1 MGKYITERVLKLIA
15 SVGNYAI
22 FLYHTFRSSTEFD
35 TYRKNVITQMLLIGY
50 ESLPVVILSA
60 VFTGV
65 VITVQTAY
73 MLASVILGS
82 TTIGAVVVPSLMLEL
97 SVLITALVMASR
109 VGASIAAEVGNMK
122 VTDQVDA
129 LEAMGLNAMAYLA
142 IPRVLAGILMFPVLY
157 VVALAVGIISGAYA
171 GQFLGY
177 ISVQGFI
184 DSARVWFLP
193 FDPFFGVTKSL
204 MFGFI
209 ITSIACWKGFSTE
222 GGAEGVGRTTT
233 EAVVTSC
240 VIVLFADY
248 VLAELLL

>member
-1 MGKYITERVLKLIA
+1 MVAFITKRAVNLITSA
-15 SVGNYAI
+15 GCYAM
-22 FLYHTFRSSTEFD
+22 FLFYTFRSATEFD
-35 TYRKNVITQMLLIGY
+35 TYRKNLIPQMFRVGY

-60 VFTGV
+60 VFTGI

-73 MLASVILGS
+73 MLASVILGEN
-82 TTIGAVVVPSLMLEL
+82 TIGAVVVPSLMLEL
-97 SVLITALVMASR
+97 SVLITGLVMASR

-129 LEAMGLNAMAYLA
+129 LEAMGLNAIAYLA
-142 IPRVLAGILMFPVLY
+142 IPRVLAGVLMFPVLY
-157 VVALAVGIISGAYA
+157 VAALAIGIISGAYA

-177 ISVQGFI
+177 LSVSAFI
-184 DSARVWFLP
+184 DGARQWFLP
-193 FDPFFGVTKSL
+193 SDPFFGITKSV

-209 ITSIACWKGFSTE
+209 ITSIACWKGFNTE

-240 VIVLFADY
+240 VILLFADY
-248 VLAELLL
+248 LLAELLL